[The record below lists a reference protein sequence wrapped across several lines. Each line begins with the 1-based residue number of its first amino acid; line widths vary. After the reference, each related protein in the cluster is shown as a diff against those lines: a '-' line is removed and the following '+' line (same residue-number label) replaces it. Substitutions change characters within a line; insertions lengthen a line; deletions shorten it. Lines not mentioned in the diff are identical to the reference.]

1 MTVNKADD
9 SIDKLSVLLEWFE
22 DNKVTFNQEAIDIVS
37 YKKTSKSK
45 SKSNIVSEDGYG
57 VIARRDLRDGEPLVV
72 IPKSAVLSAAT
83 SALAS
88 LLFEEQIGDTLALH
102 MTIMYE
108 MSQGRQSP
116 WYGYLQSLPE
126 CADVPLLWDV
136 ESRKW
141 LRGTDALRMAEKD
154 EAGLKRDFGRL
165 QDVVARNPLIFI
177 SQNDIAWDDYKC
189 FLRIASLASS
199 RAFLVDVHR
208 GSSMVPFADIFNH
221 KTNSENVHIE
231 SEEMVCPLCGEAF
244 GCEHTAGMESDAE
257 DENEDGDDSDIDD
270 DVSMASEHSH
280 GDADSNG
287 GSGWED
293 DSDHEEEEEGYSDEE
308 DEEPGEELPL
318 LLDENS
324 NPIADDTHP
333 SQRQVDSQSESDK
346 DEDED
351 DDEDEMIDTLDIVV
365 FKPCKAKHEVFNTY
379 GKHSSAALLH
389 RYGFCDTNNPFDS
402 VSLDTEQVLNPLAKQ
417 VSEKRASEVSQL
429 IDLYADVL
437 EPCHRAKGIE
447 EEEDADEE
455 EDSGEESESDHPTSD
470 HDEDDDEDDDE
481 EDHESA
487 GDTMVTLSIDAP
499 GHPDLNL
506 AALLVLGLTEE
517 NTFSQVAGSQSVFM
531 HYFPRVR
538 NYWTAFQDRIDAG
551 ASIQT
556 AYREASKATDLS
568 IKKATV
574 ASVCRAVVQ
583 LAEKRLAD
591 VADDERVLGQCPA
604 GNADDNLALR
614 WMSAKQLRE
623 NERSVLKRC
632 VKLYQNIV
640 TTLSS

>member
-1 MTVNKADD
+1 MAVNKAGD
-9 SIDKLSVLLEWFE
+9 SATKLSVLLEWFE
-22 DNKVTFNQEAIDIVS
+22 DNKVTFNQEAIDIVP
-37 YKKTSKSK
+37 YKKASKSK

-102 MTIMYE
+102 MAIMYE

-126 CADVPLLWDV
+126 CADVPLLWDAG
-136 ESRKW
+136 SRKW
-141 LRGTDALRMAEKD
+141 LQGTDALRMVERD
-154 EAGLKRDFGRL
+154 EAGLKIDFGRL
-165 QDVVARNPLIFI
+165 QEVVARNPLIFI
-177 SQNDIAWDDYKC
+177 SQNGIAWDDYKC
-189 FLRIASLASS
+189 FLRVASLASS

-257 DENEDGDDSDIDD
+257 NEDEDGDDSDVDD
-270 DVSMASEHSH
+270 DASMASEHSH
-280 GDADSNG
+280 GDADSNE

-293 DSDHEEEEEGYSDEE
+293 DSDHGEEEEEDS

-318 LLDENS
+318 LLDENN
-324 NPIADDTHP
+324 NPIADDAHP
-333 SQRQVDSQSESDK
+333 SQSQANSQSEGGE

-351 DDEDEMIDTLDIVV
+351 GDEDEDEMIDTLDIVV

-389 RYGFCDTNNPFDS
+389 RYGFCDTRNLFDS
-402 VSLDTEQVLNPLAKQ
+402 VSLDTEQVLNALAKQ
-417 VSEKRASEVSQL
+417 VSEKRASEVGQL

-455 EDSGEESESDHPTSD
+455 EDSGEESESDHPTSGHGEND
-470 HDEDDDEDDDE
+470 DSDDESE
-481 EDHESA
+481 EDESA

-517 NTFSQVAGSQSVFM
+517 DTFSQVAGSQSVFM
-531 HYFPRVR
+531 HYFPRMR
-538 NYWTAFQDRIDAG
+538 SYWTAFQDRIDAG

-556 AYREASKATDLS
+556 AYREASKTTDLS
-568 IKKATV
+568 IKKATL
-574 ASVCRAVVQ
+574 AAVCRVVVQ

-591 VADDERVLGQCPA
+591 VSDDERVLGQCPA
-604 GNADDNLALR
+604 GNADDNIALR

-640 TTLSS
+640 TTFSS